1 MVGAD
6 RRVENR
12 RDDNRS
18 DTIRGRRPMNA
29 IPVAS
34 GNCAFLKR

>member
-1 MVGAD
+1 M
-6 RRVENR
+6 RVEKI

-18 DTIRGRRPMNA
+18 DTLRGSIYISKNA
-29 IPVAS
+29 IPEAS